1 MEATLHTKTVQCLSN
16 RRTMGEFMRFQGS
29 KISRRGFTKLLVSVP
44 VGAAIFDGLNFASA
58 GPQVPQQATSG
69 TRPSGLET
77 APWKI
82 TYQAHYG
89 GNSWAAP
96 IALSYVTGYTGG
108 GSWRRKI
115 GLRNVSA
122 KTVRSIGLG
131 AHIFNQ
137 DNPSVIAATTA
148 LPTIQFKEGFAH
160 GAAITLDGKDDLGD
174 MFRPFIKNGDL
185 EGQYRIELF
194 VREVVN
200 DETVWRY
207 DSKPK

>member
-1 MEATLHTKTVQCLSN
+1 MKSL
-16 RRTMGEFMRFQGS
+16 GS
-29 KISRRGFTKLLVSVP
+29 KLSRRGFTKLLASIP
-44 VGAAIFDGLNFASA
+44 VGAAIFNGLNLVSA
-58 GPQVPQQATSG
+58 QPQEPQQA
-69 TRPSGLET
+69 PSGKPKGT

-96 IALSYVTGYTGG
+96 VAISYVTGYTGG
-108 GSWRRKI
+108 GWWRRKI

-122 KTVRSIGLG
+122 NTVRSIGLG

-137 DNPSVIAATTA
+137 DNPSVIVATTA
-148 LPTIQFKEGFAH
+148 LPAIQFKEGFAH
-160 GAAITLDGKDDLGD
+160 GAAITLDGKDELEK
-174 MFRPFIKNGDL
+174 MLHTFMKNGDL

-200 DETVWRY
+200 DARVWRY